1 MKKINIFWA
10 LAPIALL
17 ISLLS
22 INVIVFSDEATG
34 GANQMAL
41 IFSAMFAALIALN
54 FGFNWKSLQEG
65 IVKSISSAMGA
76 IIILLIIG
84 SLTGTWLIAGIVPAM
99 IYYGVQIMDPSI
111 FLFASCIVCAIVASA
126 IGSSWTTVATI
137 GVALITIGQAIGI
150 PIEMTAGAIIS
161 GSYFGDKIS
170 PLSDTTN
177 LASAMANVDLIKH
190 IKYMLYT
197 TVPSIII
204 SLILFLILGFNF
216 SGNIDSN
223 EINKIISTIEK
234 NFHIGPELFIT
245 PLIMGILIFKKV
257 PAFPTLFIGTILG
270 AITALLFQEKAIS
283 NISETSILSGIIYY
297 KVILQAMFGE
307 ITIGSDLLSSKGMFG
322 MLNTVWLIICAM
334 IFGGVMEKAGF
345 LKRIAN
351 TIMKKA
357 KSDGSLVTSTA
368 GSCMFF
374 NLTAS
379 DQYLAIVVPGRMYK
393 DMYKNRKLSPEN
405 LSRTLED
412 TGTVTSVL
420 IPWNTCGA
428 YQASV
433 LGVATIAYVPFCFFN
448 IISPFMTLLYSYA
461 KIRIKKLS

>member
-1 MKKINIFWA
+1 MKRINIFWA
-10 LAPIALL
+10 LSPIVLL
-17 ISLLS
+17 ITLLS
-22 INVIVFSDEATG
+22 INVIVFSDGATS

-41 IFSAMFAALIALN
+41 IFSAMFAATIALN
-54 FGFNWKSLQEG
+54 FGFSWKNLQEG

-84 SLTGTWLIAGIVPAM
+84 SLTGTWLIGGIVPAM
-99 IYYGVQIMDPSI
+99 IYYGIQIIDPSI
-111 FLFASCIVCAIVASA
+111 FLFASCIVCAIVASS

-137 GVALITIGQAIGI
+137 GVALITIGKAIGS
-150 PIEMTAGAIIS
+150 PVEMTAGAIIS

-177 LASAMANVDLIKH
+177 LASAMAEVDLIKH
-190 IKYMLYT
+190 IKYMLFT

-204 SLILFLILGFNF
+204 SLALFLILGFKF
-216 SGNIDSN
+216 SGDIVSNDVDQIILTID
-223 EINKIISTIEK
+223 K
-234 NFHIGPELFIT
+234 NFYIGPELFIT
-245 PLIMGILIFKKV
+245 PLIMIFLIFRKV

-270 AITALLFQEKAIS
+270 AITAILFQEKAIS
-283 NISETSILSGIIYY
+283 NISESNILTGIIYY
-297 KVILQAMFGE
+297 KIILQAMFGE
-307 ITIGSDLLSSKGMFG
+307 MNIGGDLLSSNGMYG

-334 IFGGVMEKAGF
+334 IFGGIMEKAGF
-345 LKRIAN
+345 LKIIAN
-351 TIMKKA
+351 AIMTKA
-357 KSDGSLVTSTA
+357 KSHAALVTSTA

-393 DMYKNRKLSPEN
+393 SIYKKRKLSPEN

-428 YQASV
+428 YQASI
-433 LGVATIAYVPFCFFN
+433 LGVATIAYLPFCFFN
-448 IISPFMTLLYSYA
+448 IISPFMTLLYAYA
-461 KIRIKKLS
+461 KIKIKKTS

>member
-84 SLTGTWLIAGIVPAM
+84 SLTGTWLIGGIVPAM
-99 IYYGVQIMDPSI
+99 IYYGIQIMDPSI

-137 GVALITIGQAIGI
+137 GVALITIGKAIGI

-197 TVPSIII
+197 TIPSIII
-204 SLILFLILGFNF
+204 SLVLFLILGFNF
-216 SGNIDSN
+216 SGNIDTN
-223 EINKIISTIEK
+223 DINKIISTIET

-245 PLIMGILIFKKV
+245 PLIMGMLIFKKV

-270 AITALLFQEKAIS
+270 AITALLFQEKVIS
-283 NISETSILSGIIYY
+283 NISETTILSGLTYY

-345 LKRIAN
+345 LKIIAN
-351 TIMKKA
+351 TIMTKA
-357 KSDGSLVTSTA
+357 KSNASLVTSTA

-393 DMYKNRKLSPEN
+393 DMYQKRKLSPEN

-433 LGVATIAYVPFCFFN
+433 LGVATISYLPFCFFN
-448 IISPFMTLLYSYA
+448 IISPFMTLLYAYA

>member
-448 IISPFMTLLYSYA
+448 IISPFMTLLYAYA

>member
-10 LAPIALL
+10 LSPIALL
-17 ISLLS
+17 IALLS
-22 INVIVFSDEATG
+22 INVIVFSDDATS
-34 GANQMAL
+34 GANQIAL
-41 IFSAMFAALIALN
+41 IFSAMFAAVIALD
-54 FGFNWKSLQEG
+54 FGFSWKDLQKG
-65 IVKSISSAMGA
+65 IVKSIGSAMGA

-84 SLTGTWLIAGIVPAM
+84 SLTGTWLIGGIVPAM
-99 IYYGVQIMDPSI
+99 IYYGIKIIDPSI

-137 GVALITIGQAIGI
+137 GVALITIGKAIGI

-177 LASAMANVDLIKH
+177 LASAMAEIDLIKH
-190 IKYMLYT
+190 IKYMLFT

-204 SLILFLILGFNF
+204 SLILFLILGFKF

-223 EINKIISTIEK
+223 DINQIILTIEE

-245 PLIMGILIFKKV
+245 PIIMAFLIFKKV

-283 NISETSILSGIIYY
+283 NVSESNILTGLIYY
-297 KVILQAMFGE
+297 EVILQAMFGE
-307 ITIGSDLLSSKGMFG
+307 IKIGGDLLSSNGMYG

-334 IFGGVMEKAGF
+334 IFGGIMEKAGF
-345 LKRIAN
+345 LKIIAN
-351 TIMKKA
+351 AIMTKA
-357 KSDGSLVTSTA
+357 KSHASLVTSTA

-393 DMYKNRKLSPEN
+393 SMYKKRKLAPEN

-433 LGVATIAYVPFCFFN
+433 LGVATIAYLPFCFFN
-448 IISPFMTLLYSYA
+448 IISPFMTLLYAYA
-461 KIRIKKLS
+461 KIRIKKIS